1 NYTIT
6 NKGAAFTITQAP
18 LTIAVHPKSKQYSDP
33 LPAFTGSITG
43 IKNGD
48 NLTLSFS
55 TTATLLSNVGS
66 YPISFGITDPNGKL
80 GNYSWDATIKNTL
93 TVTQEDA
100 RTTWSGLLFYSTAS
114 TSTSTANVTL
124 QATIQDITA
133 VASDPA
139 YDPYPG
145 DIRTSV
151 VQFVSRDPSNYGA
164 LLCQATLTLL
174 NPSDSK
180 TAIASCSWTASIG
193 NADAVPYTIG
203 TVIAGNYLRDN
214 QTDDMVLT
222 VAKPLIGFTTGGGF
236 LVNQASGGSYA
247 GDAGL
252 KTNFGF
258 NAKVNKSGSNLQGSV
273 NIIIR
278 KGGRVYQIKSNAIS
292 SLTEQLATSGTGG
305 TAQFA
310 SKANLTDITNPLAP
324 ISLGGNLNFQ
334 MTINDQGEPGT
345 SDLVTFQLMS
355 ADGTTLLFSSNW
367 SGTKTVEQVLGGGNV
382 QVR

>member
-1 NYTIT
+1 M
-6 NKGAAFTITQAP
+6 A
-18 LTIAVHPKSKQYSDP
+18 
-33 LPAFTGSITG
+33 
-43 IKNGD
+43 
-48 NLTLSFS
+48 
-55 TTATLLSNVGS
+55 
-66 YPISFGITDPNGKL
+66 
-80 GNYSWDATIKNTL
+80 
-93 TVTQEDA
+93 
-100 RTTWSGLLFYSTAS
+100 
-114 TSTSTANVTL
+114 
-124 QATIQDITA
+124 
-133 VASDPA
+133 
-139 YDPYPG
+139 
-145 DIRTSV
+145 
-151 VQFVSRDPSNYGA
+151 
-164 LLCQATLTLL
+164 
-174 NPSDSK
+174 
-180 TAIASCSWTASIG
+180 
-193 NADAVPYTIG
+193 
-203 TVIAGNYLRDN
+203 
-214 QTDDMVLT
+214 
-222 VAKPLIGFTTGGGF
+222 GFTTGGGF

-273 NIIIR
+273 NVIIR
-278 KGGRVYQIKSNAIS
+278 KGGRVYQIKSNAIN